1 MARPGREEIVRQFYA
16 ESQPGPCSCFSVTAK
31 GGRGNLPPVV
41 HPYPHCLPR
50 VPHSQEPEDLEWR
63 LRGWRCGGTEMR
75 TRTFDDG
82 RWVAARQGADVQNL
96 HGVDSRRT
104 TAMRATVQPFLAP
117 LRVLCVGVLGGSEL
131 TPIENTIKWACA
143 CFDAP
148 ITNLARGQHH
158 KEYTS

>member
-1 MARPGREEIVRQFYA
+1 MMPRAN
-16 ESQPGPCSCFSVTAK
+16 QPGPCSCFSVTAK
-31 GGRGNLPPVV
+31 GGRGNLPPLV
-41 HPYPHCLPR
+41 HPHPHCLRR

-82 RWVAARQGADVQNL
+82 RWVAARQGADVQKL

-117 LRVLCVGVLGGSEL
+117 LRVLCVGVLGGS
-131 TPIENTIKWACA
+131 
-143 CFDAP
+143 
-148 ITNLARGQHH
+148 G
-158 KEYTS
+158 S